1 VSRAGLDSPRGLSR
15 TLTVTLRY
23 QGVAVPLPSEPD
35 LVLRA
40 ADLLL
45 LQGLARGDGR
55 PVAALVAEIATRGDV
70 AADSLW
76 RLLESLQRHGL
87 LTAAAPPHAPL
98 GGGRERAGAPAP
110 LSNRAAAAPEPVAI
124 ATPLVL
130 RPGPAGFDCI
140 DHDGALV
147 VRLDAVELAAASVL
161 ALAQPVAAGLAAHRA
176 AAGPLALDAPRFAAL
191 VARLTDAGLVAPAAQ
206 ADKGREDRFI
216 QHAVAHQ
223 MRYTAAIDRHLTA
236 RPARPSPARV
246 KVVPFD
252 VRSEPMPLALGM
264 LIAAAQ
270 AHRGGA
276 LLDHY
281 EFCPQTIDPAQQR
294 RVLADGPAV
303 LLFSNY
309 IWSHHENLRVS
320 RDAKQRSPG
329 SVTVHGGPDTPKY
342 AQDVE
347 AYFRAN
353 PHVDVAVHG
362 EAEDTMAELLA
373 ALAGGIGAAAPELA
387 RLHVVPGLSVRHGD
401 GVVRTAERARIAD
414 LDALPSPFLTGVFDA
429 YLPAAPGSAIIETN
443 RGCPYGCTFCDWGS
457 ATLSR
462 IRKFSLERVFA
473 ELEWCAQRQITRVML
488 ADANFG
494 IFERDVEIARKV
506 IALNRRY
513 GYPKLFVTNYA
524 KNNTKNLRPIVQ
536 ELIDAGIL
544 TEGLLSLQSMDAE
557 TLRTVNRSNIKVQR
571 YDELAREFRRAHLP
585 LFIDLML
592 GLPGSTTASF
602 RADLQGAVDR
612 EVTAKVFQ
620 TELLVNSPM
629 NDPAYRA
636 AHRIETSAP
645 LHALVPP
652 PADDAAAPPRAFVVA
667 SASFTRAEYGEMLG
681 LRRVFLLCEHFGV
694 LRQVS
699 RFVRQRTGLAEID
712 FYATLCADANAARE
726 RWPAIAVAFA
736 LTPDL
741 GVPPVSWRFF
751 IDEIGA
757 YLGERL
763 GVAADG
769 ALRTVLAVQHALLPA
784 RQRTLPLTLA
794 LEHDFAAWHAAIVA
808 VKDEG
813 AADWTARVPDLAT
826 FAPARFAVADPR
838 QVCTHGVGY
847 GINETFHAD
856 WELESAVSRALP
868 GEHVVM

>member
-1 VSRAGLDSPRGLSR
+1 MSRAGLDSPRGLSR

-294 RVLADGPAV
+294 LR
-303 LLFSNY
+303 
-309 IWSHHENLRVS
+309 SHHLTGR
-320 RDAKQRSPG
+320 R
-329 SVTVHGGPDTPKY
+329 T
-342 AQDVE
+342 
-347 AYFRAN
+347 
-353 PHVDVAVHG
+353 
-362 EAEDTMAELLA
+362 
-373 ALAGGIGAAAPELA
+373 ALAETQTEDSIG
-387 RLHVVPGLSVRHGD
+387 D
-401 GVVRTAERARIAD
+401 DRARVRLEKPTSCDPNLGAGRGGQD
-414 LDALPSPFLTGVFDA
+414 RNRR
-429 YLPAAPGSAIIETN
+429 IERRNVAQQDGT
-443 RGCPYGCTFCDWGS
+443 RTDSGCPEPGGTHG
-457 ATLSR
+457 
-462 IRKFSLERVFA
+462 SLESSV
-473 ELEWCAQRQITRVML
+473 AQP
-488 ADANFG
+488 
-494 IFERDVEIARKV
+494 
-506 IALNRRY
+506 Y
-513 GYPKLFVTNYA
+513 
-524 KNNTKNLRPIVQ
+524 
-536 ELIDAGIL
+536 
-544 TEGLLSLQSMDAE
+544 S
-557 TLRTVNRSNIKVQR
+557 
-571 YDELAREFRRAHLP
+571 AHP
-585 LFIDLML
+585 
-592 GLPGSTTASF
+592 SAH
-602 RADLQGAVDR
+602 AVD
-612 EVTAKVFQ
+612 
-620 TELLVNSPM
+620 TECPQGRPPLVN
-629 NDPAYRA
+629 
-636 AHRIETSAP
+636 
-645 LHALVPP
+645 
-652 PADDAAAPPRAFVVA
+652 
-667 SASFTRAEYGEMLG
+667 
-681 LRRVFLLCEHFGV
+681 
-694 LRQVS
+694 
-699 RFVRQRTGLAEID
+699 
-712 FYATLCADANAARE
+712 
-726 RWPAIAVAFA
+726 
-736 LTPDL
+736 
-741 GVPPVSWRFF
+741 
-751 IDEIGA
+751 GA
-757 YLGERL
+757 
-763 GVAADG
+763 
-769 ALRTVLAVQHALLPA
+769 
-784 RQRTLPLTLA
+784 
-794 LEHDFAAWHAAIVA
+794 
-808 VKDEG
+808 
-813 AADWTARVPDLAT
+813 
-826 FAPARFAVADPR
+826 
-838 QVCTHGVGY
+838 
-847 GINETFHAD
+847 
-856 WELESAVSRALP
+856 
-868 GEHVVM
+868 